1 MTPYTQILTF
11 LFLMLGPFKII
22 VPFVKI
28 TANAD
33 LKLTRRIA
41 LRATVFASTSL
52 VIAGL
57 LGETILSK
65 YGIPIP
71 ILSLAAG
78 LVIFIVALK
87 DIIEQFSELEEH
99 HETSLIPTMKMA
111 VSPLAFPTI
120 VTPYGIAAI
129 IVFLSIFPS
138 NKDRLIIIAM
148 VVGIMLLNLVT
159 MLFAKRIFKPLSIIL
174 PILGAI
180 LGIVQ
185 IALGLNI
192 IFNQLKIL
200 FEF

>member
-28 TANAD
+28 TANAS
-33 LKLTRRIA
+33 LKLTRQIA
-41 LRATVFASTSL
+41 LKSTVFASIAI

-57 LGETILSK
+57 LGEAILSK

-78 LVIFIVALK
+78 IVIFLVALK
-87 DIIEQFSELEEH
+87 AVLEQFSEQEEH
-99 HETSLIPTMKMA
+99 HVNDIVPTMKMA

-120 VTPYGIAAI
+120 VTPYGLAAI
-129 IVFLSIFPS
+129 IIFLSIFPS

-148 VVGIMLLNLVT
+148 VVGIMLLNLIT
-159 MLFAKRIFKPLSIIL
+159 MLLTKRIFKYLGIVL

>member
-1 MTPYTQILTF
+1 MTPYSQILTF

-28 TANAD
+28 TANANNE
-33 LKLTRRIA
+33 LTRKIA
-41 LRATVFASTSL
+41 IRSTTFASIAIVL
-52 VIAGL
+52 AGL
-57 LGETILSK
+57 LGGTILSK

-78 LVIFIVALK
+78 IVIFIVALK
-87 DIIEQFSELEEH
+87 DIVEQFAEPEESH
-99 HETSLIPTMKMA
+99 KNDITPTLKMA
-111 VSPLAFPTI
+111 VMPLAFPTI

-129 IVFLSIFPS
+129 IVFLSIFPTT
-138 NKDRLIIIAM
+138 KERLIIIAM
-148 VVGIMLLNLVT
+148 VVGIMLLNLIT
-159 MLFAKRIFKPLSIIL
+159 MLFTKRIFKYLGIVL

-180 LGIVQ
+180 LGIIQ

-192 IFNQLKIL
+192 IFNQLKLL